1 MKTDIEIAQEAT
13 PLKITEIAQKCG
25 VDEKYIEQYGNYK
38 AKIDYRMLKDL
49 ADKPDGK
56 LILVTAITPTP
67 AGEGKTTT
75 SVGLADGLRKIGK
88 NAVVALR
95 EPSLGPVFGVKGGAA
110 GGGYA
115 QVVPMEDIN
124 LHFTGDFH
132 AIGAANNLLA
142 AMLDNH
148 IQQGNT
154 LGIDVK
160 QITWKRAVDMN
171 DRQLRHIVDGLGGK
185 VQGVPREDG
194 FEITVASE
202 IMAVLCLSSDIID
215 LKTRLARMIV
225 AYTYDGKPVTA
236 HDLKAEGA
244 MAALLKDALKPNLVQ
259 TLEGTPAFIHGGP
272 FANIAHGCNSVT
284 ATRMALKMG
293 DYAVTEAG
301 FAADL
306 GAEKFV
312 DIKCRMSGLRPSAVV
327 VVATVRALKYHGGVA
342 KAELNNENLD
352 ALEKGLP
359 NLLQH
364 VENVTK
370 VYGLPC
376 VVAINAFPTD
386 TKAELE
392 LVEKKCGE
400 LGVNVAL
407 SEVWAKG
414 GEGGKALA
422 EEVVRLCEQP
432 NQFGFTYPLEASIE
446 EKLESICKRV
456 YHADGVTLTANA
468 KKQAAQLTEL
478 GFGNLPICMA
488 KTQYSFSDDPSLLGA
503 PKGFTVTVRNLKVSA
518 GAGFIVALT
527 GDIMTMPGLPKV
539 PAAEKID
546 VDENGKI
553 TGGTV
558 TVVGSQSASVNVNEE
573 LPMADNTKF
582 YTMSDGTLVADE
594 TGYVAE
600 VNGTLYKSLTDAIS
614 AAGDNATIT
623 LVDNVTLSSKL
634 NLSSNLTFD
643 LAGFTLSG
651 AVVISESAD
660 VTFKNGNMT
669 AEYSS
674 VTSNAYAVV
683 NVTDSAALTLDG
695 VNLAGADTVNK
706 GAGVIGIVY
715 QSTGELNVIN
725 STVAGGNQIH
735 DEGYSGSTVDADE
748 AIYAYRE
755 SGGIINIGHLY
766 LFGDKLR

>member
-132 AIGAANNLLA
+132 AIGTANNLLA

-553 TGGTV
+553 TG
-558 TVVGSQSASVNVNEE
+558 
-573 LPMADNTKF
+573 
-582 YTMSDGTLVADE
+582 
-594 TGYVAE
+594 
-600 VNGTLYKSLTDAIS
+600 
-614 AAGDNATIT
+614 
-623 LVDNVTLSSKL
+623 
-634 NLSSNLTFD
+634 
-643 LAGFTLSG
+643 
-651 AVVISESAD
+651 
-660 VTFKNGNMT
+660 
-669 AEYSS
+669 
-674 VTSNAYAVV
+674 
-683 NVTDSAALTLDG
+683 
-695 VNLAGADTVNK
+695 
-706 GAGVIGIVY
+706 
-715 QSTGELNVIN
+715 
-725 STVAGGNQIH
+725 
-735 DEGYSGSTVDADE
+735 
-748 AIYAYRE
+748 
-755 SGGIINIGHLY
+755 
-766 LFGDKLR
+766 LF